1 MRTSCLVKD
10 LALGL
15 RKAPYLLLFYSAI
28 PTMRLLCLRVMACRI
43 YSSITSCQNFDQQL
57 GDHWSPQAQTL
68 QGTYRLS

>member
-10 LALGL
+10 LALRL
-15 RKAPYLLLFYSAI
+15 RKSSCFLLFYSAM
-28 PTMRLLCLRVMACRI
+28 PTMRLLCLGVMACRI
-43 YSSITSCQNFDQQL
+43 YSSITSNQNFDQQL